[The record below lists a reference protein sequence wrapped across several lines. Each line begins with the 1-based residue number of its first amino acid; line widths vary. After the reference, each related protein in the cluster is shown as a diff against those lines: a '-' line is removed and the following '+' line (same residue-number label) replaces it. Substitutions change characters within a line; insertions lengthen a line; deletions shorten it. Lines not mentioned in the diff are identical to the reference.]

1 VTSPTRGH
9 AALALGL
16 LTAVNLLS
24 YLQRSVVFALFDPIK
39 ADLGLNDAQL
49 GLFASAYILV
59 YSLAALPLGILGD
72 LRSRKLVVAGGVV
85 LMATFSSASALVAS
99 FAALLACRALIGTGG
114 AAAGSPAA
122 SLVADFYP
130 GNRRAIAMAIFMAGP
145 PLGGVLG
152 IVAGGQ
158 LVTIYGWRPTLAFLG
173 LPFLVLAALLLL
185 LREPSGPGGH
195 RAPLTLAG
203 LWQSSQMVRSVPTL
217 IFVFLGGAMIS
228 FGVNGLAGWAPT
240 YMARELSIPIDRV
253 AILLAQWGLPFG
265 IAGTLAGGFLAD
277 SLRHRLPIGRTLV
290 AGIGILV
297 GAALI
302 MYLIT
307 IRDLAVF
314 LPVFAVAF
322 FFLSW
327 YVGPLTAV
335 IFDVVPS
342 TIGST
347 VVGAYFLFIHM
358 AGDALAFPLV
368 GLLSDRFGLSRAM
381 FILPAVA
388 FFGGLVVLG
397 GALTV
402 RQDMQRLARSLE
414 PDPT

>member
-1 VTSPTRGH
+1 MQPTRGH

-49 GLFASAYILV
+49 GLFASAYILA
-59 YSLAALPLGILGD
+59 YSLAALPLGVLGD
-72 LRSRKLVVAGGVV
+72 LRSRKLVVAGGVLV
-85 LMATFSSASALVAS
+85 MASFSAAGAVTSG
-99 FAALLACRALIGTGG
+99 FAALLACRALVGTGG
-114 AAAGSPAA
+114 AAAGAPAA
-122 SLVADFYP
+122 SLVAGYYP
-130 GNRRAIAMAIFMAGP
+130 GARRAMAMALFMAGP

-158 LVTIYGWRPTLAFLG
+158 LVTAFGWRPTLTMLG
-173 LPFLVLAALLLL
+173 LPFLLLAVLVLL
-185 LREPSGPGGH
+185 LREPPRAERARGGQG
-195 RAPLTLAG
+195 LAA
-203 LWQSSQMVRSVPTL
+203 LWRSAAMVRTVPTL
-217 IFVFLGGAMIS
+217 AFVFLGGAMIS

-240 YMARELSIPIDRV
+240 YMAREMAIPIDRV
-253 AILLAQWGLPFG
+253 ALLLAQYGLPGG
-265 IAGTLAGGFLAD
+265 ILGTLTGGILAD
-277 SLRHRLPIGRTLV
+277 QLRHRTSAGRAIV
-290 AGIGILV
+290 AGVGILV
-297 GAALI
+297 GAGLI

-307 IRDLAVF
+307 VRDLAVF
-314 LPVFAVAF
+314 LPVFAAAF

-342 TIGST
+342 GIGST
-347 VVGAYFLFIHM
+347 VVGAYFLFIHV

-368 GLLSDRFGLSRAM
+368 GLLSDRFGLPRAM
-381 FILPAVA
+381 FVLPAVA

-397 GALTV
+397 AALTV
-402 RQDMQRLARSLE
+402 RQDMARMAATE
-414 PDPT
+414 GVGA

>member
-1 VTSPTRGH
+1 MTNPTRGH
-9 AALALGL
+9 AGMALGL
-16 LTAVNLLS
+16 LTVVNLFS

-49 GLFASAYILV
+49 GLFASAYIFV
-59 YSLAALPLGILGD
+59 YSLAALPLGVLGD
-72 LRSRKLVVAGGVV
+72 LQSRKGVVAAGVL
-85 LMATFSSASALVAS
+85 LMAGFSSAGALAGG
-99 FAALLACRALIGTGG
+99 FAVLLACRAMVGTGG

-122 SLVADFYP
+122 SLVADFYTGP
-130 GNRRAIAMAIFMAGP
+130 RRAIAMAVFMAGP

-158 LVTIYGWRPTLAFLG
+158 LVTAFGWRPTLTILG
-173 LPFLVLAALLLL
+173 LPFLVLAGLVVL
-185 LREPSGPGGH
+185 LREPSRPEPGAG
-195 RAPLTLAG
+195 RQGLAD
-203 LWQSSQMVRSVPTL
+203 LWRSARMVRTVPTL
-217 IFVFLGGAMIS
+217 VFVFLGGAMIS

-240 YMARELSIPIDRV
+240 YMAREMAIPIDRV
-253 AILLAQWGLPFG
+253 ALLLAQYGLPGG
-265 IAGTLAGGFLAD
+265 ILGTLAGGLLAD
-277 SLRHRLPIGRTLV
+277 LFRRRTPAGRTIV
-290 AGIGILV
+290 AGTGILL
-297 GAALI
+297 GAGLI

-307 IRDLAVF
+307 VRDLALF

-342 TIGST
+342 RIGST
-347 VVGAYFLFIHM
+347 VVGAYFLFIHV

-381 FILPAVA
+381 FVLPAVA

-397 GALTV
+397 AALTV
-402 RQDMQRLARSLE
+402 RQDMARMTAAGE
-414 PDPT
+414 AGA

>member
-1 VTSPTRGH
+1 
-9 AALALGL
+9 
-16 LTAVNLLS
+16 
-24 YLQRSVVFALFDPIK
+24 
-39 ADLGLNDAQL
+39 
-49 GLFASAYILV
+49 
-59 YSLAALPLGILGD
+59 
-72 LRSRKLVVAGGVV
+72 
-85 LMATFSSASALVAS
+85 
-99 FAALLACRALIGTGG
+99 
-114 AAAGSPAA
+114 
-122 SLVADFYP
+122 
-130 GNRRAIAMAIFMAGP
+130 MAIFMAGP

-158 LVTIYGWRPTLAFLG
+158 LVTAFGWRPTLAILG
-173 LPFLVLAALLLL
+173 LPFLLLAGVLLV
-185 LREPSGPGGH
+185 LREPAGPAGH
-195 RAPLTLAG
+195 REQLHLAG
-203 LWQSSQMVRSVPTL
+203 LWQSARMVRSVPTL
-217 IFVFLGGAMIS
+217 VFVFLGGAMIS

-240 YMARELSIPIDRV
+240 YMARELDVPIARV

-265 IAGTLAGGFLAD
+265 LAGTLAGGFLAD
-277 SLRHRLPIGRTLV
+277 LLRRRFPAGRTLV
-290 AGIGILV
+290 SGTGILL
-297 GAALI
+297 GAAGI

-307 IRDLAVF
+307 VRELSVF

-347 VVGAYFLFIHM
+347 VVGAYFLFIHL

-381 FILPAVA
+381 FVLPAVA

-397 GALTV
+397 AALTV
-402 RQDMQRLARSLE
+402 RQDMARMAAQDAA
-414 PDPT
+414 PVPAA